1 MEKLAAHRRR
11 IRAIRRRVVGAALA
25 TFLASSGVVLVQ
37 LVTGHDPALGRG
49 TSTTTSDRATADA
62 TGSATGHRSPASER
76 SSGQRSAARPS
87 AVTTSA
93 S

>member
-11 IRAIRRRVVGAALA
+11 MRAIRRRVIGASVA
-25 TFLASSGVVLVQ
+25 TFLAASGVVLVQ
-37 LVTGHDPALGRG
+37 LVTGNDPALGHG
-49 TSTTTSDRATADA
+49 TATTGATADA
-62 TGSATGHRSPASER
+62 T
-76 SSGQRSAARPS
+76 RSAHRASVDARPSGRRPAVSPS